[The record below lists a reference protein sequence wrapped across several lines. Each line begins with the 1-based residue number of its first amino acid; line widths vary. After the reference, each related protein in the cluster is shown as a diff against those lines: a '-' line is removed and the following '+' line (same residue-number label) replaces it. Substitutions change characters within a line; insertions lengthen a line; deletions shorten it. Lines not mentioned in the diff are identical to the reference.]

1 VALAEIVRQ
10 LRAIAVPSDQP
21 DRGRPYGWW
30 MPRPPRPQIEGGL
43 YHVTSNSCTG
53 RRLFRTD
60 EDFERF
66 FATLADVT
74 GERSWCIRS
83 YCLLHTHYHVLV
95 ETPSADIAAGMQFL
109 NARYAE
115 WVNCSREE
123 KGHVFGARYHSV
135 LVVREAHLWEVHR
148 YIAMNPVRA
157 LVCARPED
165 WPWSS
170 YAQVLGLRPARS
182 FLDVRQALRD
192 FAEQPAEA
200 RAQLRAFVEDAL
212 MSFRAEDDR
221 AA

>member
-1 VALAEIVRQ
+1 V
-10 LRAIAVPSDQP
+10 
-21 DRGRPYGWW
+21 
-30 MPRPPRPQIEGGL
+30 PRPPRLQIEGGL
-43 YHVTSNSCTG
+43 YHVTANSCTG
-53 RRLFRTD
+53 RRLFRAD
-60 EDFERF
+60 EDVEQFL
-66 FATLADVT
+66 ATLALVT
-74 GERSWCIRS
+74 DERRWCVRS
-83 YCLLHTHYHVLV
+83 YCLLHTHYHLLV

-123 KGHVFGARYHSV
+123 KGHVFSARYHSV

-157 LVCARPED
+157 SVCARPED

-212 MSFRAEDDR
+212 MSVRAEDER